1 MNPFT
6 YMEQFAGAIAQ
17 HPALALLIALVG
29 GVLSTST

>member
-1 MNPFT
+1 MNPF
-6 YMEQFAGAIAQ
+6 ELIERAGDTLVQ